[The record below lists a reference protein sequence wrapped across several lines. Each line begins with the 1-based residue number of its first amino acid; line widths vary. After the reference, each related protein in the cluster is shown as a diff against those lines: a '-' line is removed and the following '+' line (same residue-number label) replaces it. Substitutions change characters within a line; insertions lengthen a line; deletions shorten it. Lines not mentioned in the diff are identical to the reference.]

1 LIFFL
6 EMGKVAR
13 KLEDLDGEDLV
24 ILNNQEISEN
34 ISIVE
39 SKLRLIQTQ
48 NRLKETIKRRS

>member
-1 LIFFL
+1 
-6 EMGKVAR
+6 MGKVAR

-39 SKLRLIQTQ
+39 NKLRLIQTQ
-48 NRLKETIKRRS
+48 KRLKEKIKRRS

>member
-1 LIFFL
+1 LIFIL
-6 EMGKVAR
+6 EMGKFAR

-39 SKLRLIQTQ
+39 NKLRLIQTQ
-48 NRLKETIKRRS
+48 KRLKEKIKRRS

>member
-1 LIFFL
+1 
-6 EMGKVAR
+6 MGKVAR

-39 SKLRLIQTQ
+39 NKLRLIQTQ
-48 NRLKETIKRRS
+48 KRLKETIKRRS

>member
-1 LIFFL
+1 
-6 EMGKVAR
+6 MDKVAR

-39 SKLRLIQTQ
+39 TSNPK
-48 NRLKETIKRRS
+48 RLKEN

>member
-1 LIFFL
+1 
-6 EMGKVAR
+6 MGKVAR

-39 SKLRLIQTQ
+39 NKLRLIQTQ
-48 NRLKETIKRRS
+48 KRLKEKKYSKKG